1 MINLDERYHSYLH
14 SDKTFCIDGICEK
27 VRSYG
32 FQCDGKSISG
42 YYVVT
47 ENWVMNYN
55 LEEQFIGRE
64 PISNAASS
72 VA

>member
-27 VRSYG
+27 VRGYG
-32 FQCDGKSISG
+32 FQCDGESING

-47 ENWVMNYN
+47 DNWVMNYN
-55 LEEQFIGRE
+55 LEEQFVGRE
-64 PISNAASS
+64 KLTNGSYE
-72 VA
+72 

>member
-14 SDKTFCIDGICEK
+14 SNKTFCIDGICEK

-32 FQCDGKSISG
+32 FRCDESSIVG

-55 LEEQFIGRE
+55 LKEQFVSRNKYE
-64 PISNAASS
+64 K
-72 VA
+72 

>member
-14 SDKTFCIDGICEK
+14 SNKSFCIDGICEK

-32 FQCDGKSISG
+32 FRCDESNIVG

-47 ENWVMNYN
+47 ENWIMNYN
-55 LEEQFIGRE
+55 LQEEFVSRQKYE
-64 PISNAASS
+64 K
-72 VA
+72 

>member
-14 SDKTFCIDGICEK
+14 SNKSFCIDGICEK

-32 FQCDGKSISG
+32 FRCDESTIVG

-55 LEEQFIGRE
+55 LKEQFVSRQKYE
-64 PISNAASS
+64 K
-72 VA
+72 

>member
-14 SDKTFCIDGICEK
+14 SNKSFCIDGICEK

-32 FQCDGKSISG
+32 FRCDENTIVG

-55 LEEQFIGRE
+55 LKEQFVSRQKYE
-64 PISNAASS
+64 K
-72 VA
+72 

>member
-14 SDKTFCIDGICEK
+14 SNKSFCIDGICEK

-32 FQCDGKSISG
+32 FRCDESTIIG

-47 ENWVMNYN
+47 ENWIMNYN
-55 LEEQFIGRE
+55 LQEEFVSRQKYE
-64 PISNAASS
+64 K
-72 VA
+72 

>member
-14 SDKTFCIDGICEK
+14 SNKSFCIDGICEK

-32 FQCDGKSISG
+32 FRCDESTIVG

-47 ENWVMNYN
+47 ENWIMNYN
-55 LEEQFIGRE
+55 LQEEFVSRQKYE
-64 PISNAASS
+64 K
-72 VA
+72 

>member
-14 SDKTFCIDGICEK
+14 SNKSFCIDGICEK

-32 FQCDGKSISG
+32 FRCDESTIIG

-47 ENWVMNYN
+47 DNWVMNYN
-55 LEEQFIGRE
+55 LKEEFVSRQKYE
-64 PISNAASS
+64 K
-72 VA
+72 

>member
-14 SDKTFCIDGICEK
+14 SNKSFCIDGICER

-32 FQCDGKSISG
+32 FRCDETTIVG

-47 ENWVMNYN
+47 DNWVMNYN
-55 LEEQFIGRE
+55 LKEEFVSRQKYE
-64 PISNAASS
+64 K
-72 VA
+72 

>member
-14 SDKTFCIDGICEK
+14 SNKSFCIDGICEK

-32 FQCDGKSISG
+32 FRCDESAIVG

-47 ENWVMNYN
+47 ENWIMNYN
-55 LEEQFIGRE
+55 LQEEFVSRQKYE
-64 PISNAASS
+64 K
-72 VA
+72 

>member
-14 SDKTFCIDGICEK
+14 SNKSFCIDGICEK

-32 FQCDGKSISG
+32 FRCDETTIIG

-47 ENWVMNYN
+47 DNWVMNYN
-55 LEEQFIGRE
+55 LKEEFVSRQKYE
-64 PISNAASS
+64 K
-72 VA
+72 

>member
-14 SDKTFCIDGICEK
+14 SNKSFCIDGICEK

-32 FQCDGKSISG
+32 FRCDETTIVG

-47 ENWVMNYN
+47 DNWVMNYN
-55 LEEQFIGRE
+55 LKEEFVSRQKYE
-64 PISNAASS
+64 K
-72 VA
+72 